1 MSTYYDEAT
10 HKITT
15 AYSACMSDMK
25 DRLRASTKS
34 YFHVYEKLVDHGYE
48 RMSSLYV
55 RFLDGTA
62 ETAERA
68 RVRHRGESEP
78 EQAERRHHR
87 DGRAEHRID
96 RTKAAPAE
104 RAADGEPHHAAD
116 ATTH

>member
-15 AYSACMSDMK
+15 AYSACMSDVK

-62 ETAERA
+62 ETTLVHYHPDDVIVQFGLAVAKAERIA
-68 RVRHRGESEP
+68 GEL
-78 EQAERRHHR
+78 R
-87 DGRAEHRID
+87 
-96 RTKAAPAE
+96 
-104 RAADGEPHHAAD
+104 
-116 ATTH
+116 